1 MINTAQGE
9 KAVEDLKPG
18 DMVLTMDNGYQPLR
32 LNLSRKVDAKTLAN
46 NSKLLPVTISA
57 GALGNNIPEHD
68 LQISRQHR
76 MLISSAISER
86 MFNAREVLVAAV
98 NLTELP
104 GVYFDINATEV
115 EYFHLVFDDHQ
126 IVFANGAPSESF
138 YPGEEGLKAL
148 TPQAYEELTTLFS
161 QEQLN
166 SVRSKVARPIPDS
179 KKQKKL
185 IDRHFKNTKPVIDIT
200 TIAARADTTSPL
212 VALE

>member
-1 MINTAQGE
+1 
-9 KAVEDLKPG
+9 
-18 DMVLTMDNGYQPLR
+18 
-32 LNLSRKVDAKTLAN
+32 
-46 NSKLLPVTISA
+46 
-57 GALGNNIPEHD
+57 
-68 LQISRQHR
+68 

-148 TPQAYEELTTLFS
+148 TPQA
-161 QEQLN
+161 
-166 SVRSKVARPIPDS
+166 
-179 KKQKKL
+179 
-185 IDRHFKNTKPVIDIT
+185 
-200 TIAARADTTSPL
+200 
-212 VALE
+212 

>member
-1 MINTAQGE
+1 
-9 KAVEDLKPG
+9 
-18 DMVLTMDNGYQPLR
+18 
-32 LNLSRKVDAKTLAN
+32 
-46 NSKLLPVTISA
+46 
-57 GALGNNIPEHD
+57 
-68 LQISRQHR
+68 
-76 MLISSAISER
+76 

-148 TPQAYEELTTLFS
+148 IPQAYEEPTTLFS

-185 IDRHFKNTKPVIDIT
+185 IDRHFKNTKSLIDIT

>member
-1 MINTAQGE
+1 
-9 KAVEDLKPG
+9 
-18 DMVLTMDNGYQPLR
+18 
-32 LNLSRKVDAKTLAN
+32 
-46 NSKLLPVTISA
+46 
-57 GALGNNIPEHD
+57 
-68 LQISRQHR
+68 
-76 MLISSAISER
+76 

-179 KKQKKL
+179 KKQKKF

-200 TIAARADTTSPL
+200 TIAARADTTSSL

>member
-1 MINTAQGE
+1 
-9 KAVEDLKPG
+9 
-18 DMVLTMDNGYQPLR
+18 
-32 LNLSRKVDAKTLAN
+32 
-46 NSKLLPVTISA
+46 
-57 GALGNNIPEHD
+57 
-68 LQISRQHR
+68 

-104 GVYFDINATEV
+104 GVFFDINATEV

-166 SVRSKVARPIPDS
+166 SVRSKVARPIPDFI
-179 KKQKKL
+179 KQKKL

-200 TIAARADTTSPL
+200 TIAARADTTSSL